1 MNMQV
6 SRMDMSEINLNHGS
20 SALRG
25 ELRLNQPMKKY
36 TSWRT
41 GGMAERVYLPAD
53 LADLVQFLHSLAPDE
68 PLHVIGLGSNLLV
81 RDGGVR
87 GTVVVLHARLNDL
100 RLEQRDRGGALIYAG
115 AGVACAK
122 VARFAVLHS
131 LAGAEF
137 LAGIPGTVGGALAMN
152 AGCYG
157 AQTWEIVYKVQTL
170 GRAGQLQARLP
181 GDYEIGYRHVALKPE
196 VSDGGQ
202 GEKGEHKLGNF
213 PGEEWFTGG
222 WFKLPKEK
230 EAVSRQKIKELLT
243 RRINSQPLNLP
254 NAGSVFRNPPG
265 DWAARLIESCGLKG
279 FRIGGAMVSST
290 HANFIVNT
298 GTAVAA
304 DIEAVIDRVRNA
316 VKEQTGVELVQEV
329 RIIGAV
335 SECSGTPDF
344 ATHYSVKE
352 DQNGE

>member
-1 MNMQV
+1 
-6 SRMDMSEINLNHGS
+6 MDMSEINLNPGS

-25 ELRLNQPMKKY
+25 EMRVNQPMKKY

-41 GGMAERVYLPAD
+41 GGLAERVYLPAD
-53 LADLVQFLHSLAPDE
+53 LADLAQFLRSLPPDE

-81 RDGGVR
+81 RDAGVR
-87 GTVVVLHARLNDL
+87 GTVVVLHARLKDL
-100 RLEQRDRGGALIYAG
+100 RLEQREGSHALIYAG

-122 VARFAVLHS
+122 VARFAALHS
-131 LAGAEF
+131 VAGAEF

-196 VSDGGQ
+196 TSDGEQ
-202 GEKGEHKLGNF
+202 GERQSGNF
-213 PGEEWFTGG
+213 PGEEWFAGG
-222 WFKLPKEK
+222 WFKLPEEK

-298 GTAVAA
+298 GTATAS
-304 DIEAVIDRVRNA
+304 DIEAVIDRVRKT
-316 VKEQTGVELVQEV
+316 VKERTGVDLVQEV

-335 SECSGTPDF
+335 GEHGVYDF
-344 ATHYSVKE
+344 AAHYSVKE
-352 DQNGE
+352 DQDGE